1 MSSALGYPGELSP
14 VAQLLNEF
22 AAVELPDNNHSNQ
35 LEAVRLVLGGPGYV
49 VSLTV
54 NNTNASAQFVQLH
67 DLNALPAAGAVPDVV
82 FTVAGS
88 SDKIVTYVLPGRFF
102 KRGIVIANSST
113 AATLTAGAADC
124 FFDVQYL
131 PAS

>member
-1 MSSALGYPGELSP
+1 MSSALGYAGELSP

-22 AAVELPDNNHSNQ
+22 ADAELPNNNRSNV
-35 LEAVRLVLGGPGYV
+35 LEASRLVLGGPGYV

-54 NNTNASAQFVQLH
+54 NNTNAAAQFIQLH
-67 DLNALPAAGAVPDVV
+67 DSPTIPATGAVPSVV
-82 FTVAGS
+82 FTVSGS
-88 SDKIVTYVLPGRFF
+88 ADKIVTYVLPGRFF
-102 KRGIVIANSST
+102 KQGIVIANSST
-113 AATLTAGAADC
+113 AATLTAGSADC